1 MSKNLILYAYRGD
14 ENELSIKN
22 LEFFVNNGIIEDENI
37 VYLIIVN
44 GNNKPSVRINENK
57 NLKVL
62 LYKNYGHG
70 WGSWEYGLKNVNIN
84 EYKYFFFIKD
94 TARGPF
100 LDLHKNWVSIFT
112 NKINDKVKLVGPSIN
127 LKCNTYNYNDNKIL
141 KFEPHVQSFFFVTD
155 RYGLDLMNLHNIFN
169 KNFSSKISNKREVVL
184 SVKMFEQDKE
194 IESLIDNFEGINMS
208 KLYKLKVKY
217 NSNKRYI
224 LNTLLDNEMNY
235 LSKDY
240 YKHQYFSNPNP
251 YEVIFCKTVCPKKI
265 IDKLN
270 KLGGKLSNKKKK
282 IRKLTKKKRK

>member
-100 LDLHKNWVSIFT
+100 LDLPKNWVSIFT

-127 LKCNTYNYNDNKIL
+127 
-141 KFEPHVQSFFFVTD
+141 
-155 RYGLDLMNLHNIFN
+155 
-169 KNFSSKISNKREVVL
+169 
-184 SVKMFEQDKE
+184 
-194 IESLIDNFEGINMS
+194 
-208 KLYKLKVKY
+208 
-217 NSNKRYI
+217 
-224 LNTLLDNEMNY
+224 
-235 LSKDY
+235 
-240 YKHQYFSNPNP
+240 
-251 YEVIFCKTVCPKKI
+251 
-265 IDKLN
+265 
-270 KLGGKLSNKKKK
+270 
-282 IRKLTKKKRK
+282 